1 MNMNRAAAYPFETE
15 RLLIRPPR
23 LTDVAAVHKAV
34 AESYAALRQW
44 MDWARSPEPQREGT
58 DGHLR
63 LGIQQWRELRLGRE
77 ADPLPLLLFRREDGR
92 FLGTSGFHNC
102 VWEVPRLEMGYW
114 LRSSAQG
121 CGYMTEAVRAIAE
134 AALTKW
140 RARRISIWC
149 DATNIVSTRVAE
161 RAGFALEARLR
172 EHRLHS
178 DGTVQD
184 TLIYARYS
192 A

>member
-1 MNMNRAAAYPFETE
+1 MNRAAAFPLETE
-15 RLLIRPPR
+15 RLLIRPPQ
-23 LTDVAAVHKAV
+23 LSDVMPVLEAIH
-34 AESYAALRQW
+34 ETYDQLHRW
-44 MDWARSPEPQREGT
+44 MDWARNPSGQEKAT
-58 DGHLR
+58 DEHVR
-63 LGIQQWRELRLGRE
+63 LGLHQWQELRQGRP
-77 ADPLPLLLFRREDGR
+77 ADPLPLFVYRRSDGR

-102 VWEVPRLEMGYW
+102 VWEVPRLEIGYW

-149 DATNIVSTRVAE
+149 DATNIASTCVAE

-172 EHRLHS
+172 EHRLLS